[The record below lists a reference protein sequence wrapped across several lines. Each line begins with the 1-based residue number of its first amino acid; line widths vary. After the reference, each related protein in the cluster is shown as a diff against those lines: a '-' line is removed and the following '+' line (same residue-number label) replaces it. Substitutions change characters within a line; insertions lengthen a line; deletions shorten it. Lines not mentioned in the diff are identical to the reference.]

1 MKSSSSN
8 SILRQDCICLSL
20 CQPPL
25 LLSSYYFYITYADLL
40 ISYLVSAPVDPFI
53 AFSIHSP
60 FHPSQVIRRRHTNPG
75 TPSISVKWSRSCN
88 YMHFSSNSLSLSLP
102 CFLIPQT
109 RVASQPRKRGF
120 GIAQTTRIPT
130 VLSSFPS
137 SPAAKPRLSAKL
149 SPLSPFH
156 PSFPTH
162 ETSRDSTLKVD
173 TPRLLGWNQREG
185 SRQGSIALIFL
196 GFGPL
201 KKLRHFISPR
211 PFPPSVKYPL
221 PLPRKDR
228 RARITK
234 SVSTIRAQPSSS
246 FDTSATGAEVK

>member
-75 TPSISVKWSRSCN
+75 TPSIPVKWSRSCN
-88 YMHFSSNSLSLSLP
+88 YMHFSSNSLSLSLCP
-102 CFLIPQT
+102 VFLSL
-109 RVASQPRKRGF
+109 RHA
-120 GIAQTTRIPT
+120 
-130 VLSSFPS
+130 
-137 SPAAKPRLSAKL
+137 
-149 SPLSPFH
+149 SPLSRGKGALESLKQRGSPLSFPRFRPRPRPNRVYLPNFPPFH

>member
-75 TPSISVKWSRSCN
+75 TPSIPVKWSRSCN
-88 YMHFSSNSLSLSLP
+88 YMHFSSNSLSLSLSLP

-149 SPLSPFH
+149 SPLP
-156 PSFPTH
+156 PLFPN
-162 ETSRDSTLKVD
+162 SRDITRLNFESGYPPPAWLKPKGGISTREH
-173 TPRLLGWNQREG
+173 RLN
-185 SRQGSIALIFL
+185 
-196 GFGPL
+196 
-201 KKLRHFISPR
+201 
-211 PFPPSVKYPL
+211 
-221 PLPRKDR
+221 LPRFW
-228 RARITK
+228 A
-234 SVSTIRAQPSSS
+234 A
-246 FDTSATGAEVK
+246 

>member
-88 YMHFSSNSLSLSLP
+88 YMHFSSNSLSLSLSLP

-211 PFPPSVKYPL
+211 PFPLPS
-221 PLPRKDR
+221 
-228 RARITK
+228 
-234 SVSTIRAQPSSS
+234 
-246 FDTSATGAEVK
+246 

>member
-1 MKSSSSN
+1 MARFQIIVISQWNRREREKKKEENRVSITRIGTLHKFSIARIPFLAAENMKSSSSN

-20 CQPPL
+20 CQPLL

-173 TPRLLGWNQREG
+173 TPRLLG
-185 SRQGSIALIFL
+185 
-196 GFGPL
+196 
-201 KKLRHFISPR
+201 
-211 PFPPSVKYPL
+211 
-221 PLPRKDR
+221 
-228 RARITK
+228 
-234 SVSTIRAQPSSS
+234 
-246 FDTSATGAEVK
+246 

>member
-1 MKSSSSN
+1 MARFQIIVISQWNRREREKKKEENRVSITRIGTLHKFSIARIPFLAAENMKSSSSN

-173 TPRLLGWNQREG
+173 TPRLLG
-185 SRQGSIALIFL
+185 
-196 GFGPL
+196 
-201 KKLRHFISPR
+201 
-211 PFPPSVKYPL
+211 
-221 PLPRKDR
+221 
-228 RARITK
+228 
-234 SVSTIRAQPSSS
+234 
-246 FDTSATGAEVK
+246 

>member
-1 MKSSSSN
+1 MARFQIIVISQWNRREREKKKEENRVSITRIGTLHKFSIARIPFLAAENMKSSSSN

-75 TPSISVKWSRSCN
+75 TPSIPVKWSRSCN
-88 YMHFSSNSLSLSLP
+88 YMHFSSNSLSLSLSLP

-173 TPRLLGWNQREG
+173 TPRLLG
-185 SRQGSIALIFL
+185 
-196 GFGPL
+196 
-201 KKLRHFISPR
+201 
-211 PFPPSVKYPL
+211 
-221 PLPRKDR
+221 
-228 RARITK
+228 
-234 SVSTIRAQPSSS
+234 
-246 FDTSATGAEVK
+246 

>member
-1 MKSSSSN
+1 MTRFQIIVISQWNRREREKKKEENRVSITRIGTLHKFSIARIPFLAAENMKSSSSN

-75 TPSISVKWSRSCN
+75 TPSIPVKWSRSCN

-173 TPRLLGWNQREG
+173 TPRLLG
-185 SRQGSIALIFL
+185 
-196 GFGPL
+196 
-201 KKLRHFISPR
+201 
-211 PFPPSVKYPL
+211 
-221 PLPRKDR
+221 
-228 RARITK
+228 
-234 SVSTIRAQPSSS
+234 
-246 FDTSATGAEVK
+246 

>member
-1 MKSSSSN
+1 MTRFQIIVISQWNRREREKKKEENRVSITRIGTLHKFSIARIPFLAAENMKSSSSN

-173 TPRLLGWNQREG
+173 TPRLLG
-185 SRQGSIALIFL
+185 
-196 GFGPL
+196 
-201 KKLRHFISPR
+201 
-211 PFPPSVKYPL
+211 
-221 PLPRKDR
+221 
-228 RARITK
+228 
-234 SVSTIRAQPSSS
+234 
-246 FDTSATGAEVK
+246 

>member
-1 MKSSSSN
+1 MTRFQIIVISQWNRREREKKKEENRVSITRIGTLHKFSIARIPFLAAENMKSSSSN

-20 CQPPL
+20 CQPLL

-173 TPRLLGWNQREG
+173 TPRLLG
-185 SRQGSIALIFL
+185 
-196 GFGPL
+196 
-201 KKLRHFISPR
+201 
-211 PFPPSVKYPL
+211 
-221 PLPRKDR
+221 
-228 RARITK
+228 
-234 SVSTIRAQPSSS
+234 
-246 FDTSATGAEVK
+246 

>member
-1 MKSSSSN
+1 MARFQIIVISQWNRREREKKKEENRVSITRIGTLHKFSIARIPFLAAENMKSSSSN

-20 CQPPL
+20 CQPLL

-149 SPLSPFH
+149 SPLSPL
-156 PSFPTH
+156 FPN
-162 ETSRDSTLKVD
+162 SRDITRLNFESGYPPPAWLKPKGGISTREH
-173 TPRLLGWNQREG
+173 RLN
-185 SRQGSIALIFL
+185 
-196 GFGPL
+196 
-201 KKLRHFISPR
+201 
-211 PFPPSVKYPL
+211 
-221 PLPRKDR
+221 LPRFW
-228 RARITK
+228 A
-234 SVSTIRAQPSSS
+234 A
-246 FDTSATGAEVK
+246 

>member
-20 CQPPL
+20 CQPLL

-149 SPLSPFH
+149 SPLP
-156 PSFPTH
+156 PLFPNSQDITRLNF
-162 ETSRDSTLKVD
+162 ESGYPPPAWLKPKGGISTREH
-173 TPRLLGWNQREG
+173 RLN
-185 SRQGSIALIFL
+185 
-196 GFGPL
+196 
-201 KKLRHFISPR
+201 
-211 PFPPSVKYPL
+211 
-221 PLPRKDR
+221 LPRFW
-228 RARITK
+228 A
-234 SVSTIRAQPSSS
+234 A
-246 FDTSATGAEVK
+246 

>member
-1 MKSSSSN
+1 MARFQIIVISQWNRREREKKKEENRVSITRIGTLHKFSIARIPFLAAENMKSSSSN

-20 CQPPL
+20 CQPLL

-75 TPSISVKWSRSCN
+75 TPSIPVKWSRSCN
-88 YMHFSSNSLSLSLP
+88 YMHFSSNSLFLSLP

-173 TPRLLGWNQREG
+173 TPRLLG
-185 SRQGSIALIFL
+185 
-196 GFGPL
+196 
-201 KKLRHFISPR
+201 
-211 PFPPSVKYPL
+211 
-221 PLPRKDR
+221 
-228 RARITK
+228 
-234 SVSTIRAQPSSS
+234 
-246 FDTSATGAEVK
+246 